1 MDFFTPIVD
10 DPRTFGRIAAA
21 NALSDVYA
29 KGAKPL
35 TALNIICFPSEK
47 MDISILHDILLGG
60 LDTMNE
66 ADVLLVGGHSV
77 DDREIKYGL
86 SVTGI
91 VHPDR
96 VIRNRGARPGDRL
109 ILTKPLG
116 TGIVNTALKAKMA
129 PEALVEASIRTMAAL
144 NRAAAEAMAETP
156 GVHACTDITG
166 FGFLGHAAEMVEDG
180 DVGFRIHAS
189 RVPLFQGIRDFVEMG
204 ILPAGLYRNRD
215 FRMAMMDIRPEC
227 PPWIADVL
235 FDPQTSGGLLIA
247 VAAESADALLS
258 RIHNRGIPEAAIVG
272 DVTEENRGKITVF

>member
-1 MDFFTPIVD
+1 VDFFTPIVD

-116 TGIVNTALKAKMA
+116 TGIANTALKANMA
-129 PEALVEASIRTMAAL
+129 PEALVEASIRTMASL

-215 FRMAMMDIRPEC
+215 FRMAMIDIRPEC

-235 FDPQTSGGLLIA
+235 FDPQTSGGLLIV

-272 DVTEENRGKITVF
+272 DVTEENRGKITVS

>member
-1 MDFFTPIVD
+1 VDFFTPIVD

-180 DVGFRIHAS
+180 NVGFRIHAS

-247 VAAESADALLS
+247 VAAESAERLLS
-258 RIHNRGIPEAAIVG
+258 GIHNRGVPEAAVVG
-272 DVTEENRGKITVF
+272 DVTEENKGKITVF

>member
-116 TGIVNTALKAKMA
+116 TGIANTALKANMA

-144 NRAAAEAMAETP
+144 NRAAAEAMMETP

-247 VAAESADALLS
+247 VAAESAEALLS
-258 RIHNRGIPEAAIVG
+258 RIHNRGVPEAAVVG
-272 DVTEENRGKITVF
+272 DVTEENKGKITVF

>member
-1 MDFFTPIVD
+1 VDFFTPIVD

-116 TGIVNTALKAKMA
+116 TGIANTALKANMA

-144 NRAAAEAMAETP
+144 NRAAAEAMMETP

-247 VAAESADALLS
+247 VAAESAEALLS
-258 RIHNRGIPEAAIVG
+258 RIHNRGVPEAAVVG
-272 DVTEENRGKITVF
+272 DVTEENKGKITVF

>member
-116 TGIVNTALKAKMA
+116 TGIANTALKANMA
-129 PEALVEASIRTMAAL
+129 PEALVEASIRTMASL

-189 RVPLFQGIRDFVEMG
+189 SVPLFQGIRDFVEMG

-235 FDPQTSGGLLIA
+235 FDPQTSGGLLIV

>member
-116 TGIVNTALKAKMA
+116 TGIANTALKANMA
-129 PEALVEASIRTMAAL
+129 PEALVEASIRTMASL

-272 DVTEENRGKITVF
+272 DVTEENRGKITVS

>member
-116 TGIVNTALKAKMA
+116 TGIANTALKANMA

-247 VAAESADALLS
+247 VAAESAERLLS
-258 RIHNRGIPEAAIVG
+258 GIHNRGVPEAAVVG
-272 DVTEENRGKITVF
+272 DVTEENKGKITVF

>member
-1 MDFFTPIVD
+1 VDFFTPIVD

-116 TGIVNTALKAKMA
+116 TGIANTALKANMA
-129 PEALVEASIRTMAAL
+129 PEALVEASIRTMASL

-272 DVTEENRGKITVF
+272 T

>member
-180 DVGFRIHAS
+180 DVGFWIHAS

-247 VAAESADALLS
+247 VAAESAERLLS
-258 RIHNRGIPEAAIVG
+258 GIHNRGVPEAAVVG
-272 DVTEENRGKITVF
+272 DVTEENKGKITVF

>member
-116 TGIVNTALKAKMA
+116 TGIANTALKANMA
-129 PEALVEASIRTMAAL
+129 PEALVEASIRTMASL

-272 DVTEENRGKITVF
+272 DVTEKNRGKITVF

>member
-247 VAAESADALLS
+247 VAAESAERLLS
-258 RIHNRGIPEAAIVG
+258 GIHNRGVPEAAVVG
-272 DVTEENRGKITVF
+272 DVTEENKGKITVS

>member
-116 TGIVNTALKAKMA
+116 TGIANTALKANMA
-129 PEALVEASIRTMAAL
+129 PEALVEASIRTMASL

>member
-247 VAAESADALLS
+247 VAAESAERLLS
-258 RIHNRGIPEAAIVG
+258 GIHNRGVPEAAVVG
-272 DVTEENRGKITVF
+272 DVTEENKGKITVF

>member
-1 MDFFTPIVD
+1 VDFFTPIVD

-116 TGIVNTALKAKMA
+116 TGIANTALKANMA
-129 PEALVEASIRTMAAL
+129 PEALVEASIRTMASL

-215 FRMAMMDIRPEC
+215 FRMPMMDIRPEC

-272 DVTEENRGKITVF
+272 DVTEENRGKITVS

>member
-116 TGIVNTALKAKMA
+116 TGIANTALKANMA